1 MMEPEWDFGETPENT
16 THHKSQQAHSHLS
29 QHDGIAAAL
38 QGLHHRLDTLRSINE
53 ANILIPGDPQEQY
66 HQIVEEA
73 YVVLGRIETEVNALR
88 QELEYQHQR
97 LDSASDAALAEAL
110 RESE

>member
-1 MMEPEWDFGETPENT
+1 MMEAEWDFGENSEDT
-16 THHKSQQAHSHLS
+16 THHKPQQAHSHIS
-29 QHDGIAAAL
+29 QHDGIAAVL

-73 YVVLGRIETEVNALR
+73 
-88 QELEYQHQR
+88 
-97 LDSASDAALAEAL
+97 
-110 RESE
+110 